1 MSSAVDEFKS
11 LVEGRDASQDHAKK
25 GATLATN
32 STALHKRSRV
42 CSEGSNKDGT
52 NRCCEFEVRLTTGTS
67 NTPCADK
74 LEETKRV
81 ERERHEAHKEILAH
95 EKQMQREKEREDL
108 HEAKMKRMMH
118 GHGKR
123 REKELKELH
132 EKEVRKQHDHQE

>member
-1 MSSAVDEFKS
+1 MSDAVDEFKS
-11 LVEGRDASQDHAKK
+11 LVGGRDTSHDHAKK
-25 GATLATN
+25 
-32 STALHKRSRV
+32 
-42 CSEGSNKDGT
+42 
-52 NRCCEFEVRLTTGTS
+52 
-67 NTPCADK
+67 DK

-95 EKQMQREKEREDL
+95 EKHMQKEKEKEEL

-132 EKEVRKQHDHQE
+132 EKEVRKQHDRHE